1 MNAAKLEL
9 REIQHHMPVVGP
21 DARNVGVADRV
32 DGDCTKLAK
41 SDPQSDR
48 EERRCLPLSTV
59 AELDGGREKPGTA
72 SPCNSSSTRNASA
85 NTWTSSARMAGM
97 SARWTRSRASASSSP
112 SADDPDGSGAHHH
125 YLSLGAVASVSGDQ
139 VQLNLPAE
147 QAKGAALGG
156 AGGGGSAQAPG
167 TGGLDKGMGAQAGVT
182 GAGSMVAGNPGTG
195 NLGMRDGV
203 ADLGPEAGP
212 AGMSGD
218 RAPGTISGR
227 DSGGTSTGGRNSRG

>member
-1 MNAAKLEL
+1 MQQQQHAQRI
-9 REIQHHMPVVGP
+9 REHMEVVG
-21 DARNVGVADRV
+21 
-32 DGDCTKLAK
+32 
-41 SDPQSDR
+41 S
-48 EERRCLPLSTV
+48 
-59 AELDGGREKPGTA
+59 DGGHVGTVDKVEGERIKL
-72 SPCNSSSTRNASA
+72 TKR
-85 NTWTSSARMAGM
+85 
-97 SARWTRSRASASSSP
+97 
-112 SADDPDGSGAHHH
+112 DDPDGSGAHHH

-156 AGGGGSAQAPG
+156 AAAGGGGGSAQAPG